1 LLPVAALPILEAGR
15 PTIAKGLNRM
25 LLPTLSLRRHS
36 GTKHSSVKTA
46 LAFGLCLLFP
56 LVELLPAQ
64 EAPAKDAPT
73 QEAAKVE
80 ASEAG
85 KAPEAIDYEL
95 LRLFTDSLD
104 QVERNYVK
112 DVDRRE
118 LLEAAI
124 KGMLTKLDP
133 YSQYIPPSEL
143 EKFRSSV
150 ENEFGGIGITV
161 SVETGELTI
170 ITPMFRTPA
179 FHAGL
184 RGGDIIL
191 EIEGKST
198 KGITLEDAVKQMK
211 GKIGTPVKFKVKHV
225 ADERVADLEVKRELI
240 RVDTVLGDKRND
252 DYTWNYWLDAD
263 KKIAYVRITNFGRH
277 TADDLRHVLGDLKK
291 ADVQGLVLDLR
302 FNPGGLL
309 STGIEVCDL
318 FVEDGKIV
326 STAGRNTKERVWQAK
341 KDGTFSDVPMVVL
354 VNHYSASASEIV
366 AACLQDHNRATV
378 IGERSW
384 GKGSVQNIVEL
395 EHGKSAL
402 KLTTAGYLRPSGKNI
417 HRHEGAKDVDE
428 WGVSPND
435 GFEVK
440 TSKDD
445 DTRWLEDRRQRDVIR
460 APRSAAEGDDQP
472 AETKSTDAFV
482 DKPLSR
488 AREFLVEKA
497 DKQLAEKEAAKQATA
512 K

>member
-1 LLPVAALPILEAGR
+1 MSLVTVR
-15 PTIAKGLNRM
+15 GL
-25 LLPTLSLRRHS
+25 
-36 GTKHSSVKTA
+36 
-46 LAFGLCLLFP
+46 LLFVFIGGLLSP
-56 LVELLPAQ
+56 LTAQDAKPEKENKPADK
-64 EAPAKDAPT
+64 E
-73 QEAAKVE
+73 V
-80 ASEAG
+80 
-85 KAPEAIDYEL
+85 IDYEL
-95 LRLFTDSLD
+95 IKLFTDSLD

-112 DVDRRE
+112 EIDRRE

-161 SVETGELTI
+161 SVESGDLTVI
-170 ITPMFRTPA
+170 SPIFRTPA
-179 FHAGL
+179 YHAGI

-191 EIEGKST
+191 EIEGQPT
-198 KGITLEDAVKQMK
+198 KGITLDEAVKRMK
-211 GKIGTPVKFKVKHV
+211 GKIGTAVKVKVQHIADNKV
-225 ADERVADLEVKRELI
+225 AELEVKRELI
-240 RVDTVLGDKRND
+240 RVDSVLGDHRKD
-252 DYTWNYWLDAD
+252 DFTWNYMLDD
-263 KKIAYVRITNFGRH
+263 EKKIGYIRITNFGRH
-277 TADDLRHVLGDLKK
+277 TADELRSVLSELTAAEMK
-291 ADVQGLVLDLR
+291 GLILDLR

-309 STGIEVCDL
+309 STGIDVCDL

-326 STAGRNTKERVWQAK
+326 STAGRNAPERVWKAK
-341 KDGTFSDVPMVVL
+341 KDGTFGEVPMVVL

-366 AACLQDHNRATV
+366 AACLQDHNRAIV

-395 EHGKSAL
+395 EQGKSAL

-417 HRHEGAKDVDE
+417 HRQEGAKDSEE

-445 DTRWLEDRRQRDVIR
+445 DSRWLEDRKQRDVIKV
-460 APRSAAEGDDQP
+460 AKPRPPMAQEP
-472 AETKSTDAFV
+472 PVEPFV
-482 DKPLSR
+482 DLPLQK
-488 AREFLVEKA
+488 AKEYLVDKA
-497 DKQLAEKEAAKQATA
+497 AKILAEKQAAAK
-512 K
+512 